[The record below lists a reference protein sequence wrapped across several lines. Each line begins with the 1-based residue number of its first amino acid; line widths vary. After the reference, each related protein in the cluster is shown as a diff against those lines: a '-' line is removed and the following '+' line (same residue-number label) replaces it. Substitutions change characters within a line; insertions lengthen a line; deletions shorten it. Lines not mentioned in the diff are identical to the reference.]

1 MSALHE
7 KFAPLLGEFVW
18 HSLTEDPTLDAV
30 SERHRQAVEGVLARH
45 GRHLPSSLQILEVAA
60 YAHTTGYSLARRP
73 GTHATLLDVSAS
85 TLKLGRKTAL
95 REGLPPDG
103 TRLVAADFHQLP
115 FEDAQFHLVYLCSA
129 LHHTVR
135 WAQVLSELA
144 RVLAPG
150 GLLFLENEPCL
161 REFCFYR
168 FGANRAE
175 SFTPFEKALDA
186 MGAIRTVAEPYVGS
200 RPEALFGMTENQ
212 HIPLEDLRQAVEKEC
227 RMVEFNVFQG
237 PGVGKL
243 EHQLLRRHAMQA
255 GELEAWLVSR
265 LEQICAQ
272 AAPALGETEKGLG
285 FSLPDRAAIAALSRK
300 IVPAVKALPVLRA
313 SRLRRFLGR
322 LTHAPGR
329 FLPSAYREG
338 LARLFGAGVN
348 IVAIRRGT
356 PGADVSGR
364 LKDAFPEEDG
374 VVLGFE
380 PEIRRLLA
388 QRDAV
393 FPDLQTASNETLQ
406 AVFPPS
412 EWEIRTSPA
421 GSRSVVSRSPS
432 ARIVAPVAAGSLVLL
447 RVYAARLDR
456 PYRVGLFLGDAELAG
471 MNVYQSESFLLSAI
485 ADTADALQFRISA
498 LGVQEG
504 ALPQSL
510 ITLSYAGA
518 VAP

>member
-1 MSALHE
+1 MNALNQR
-7 KFAPLLGEFVW
+7 FAPMLGEFVW
-18 HSLTEDPTLDAV
+18 HSLTEDATLDAV
-30 SERHRQAVEGVLARH
+30 SARHLQAVEGVLARH
-45 GRHLPSSLQILEVAA
+45 GRHLPSSLHLLEVAA
-60 YAHTTGYSLARRP
+60 YAHTTGYSLAQKP
-73 GTHATLLDVSAS
+73 GTRATLLDISAS
-85 TLKLGRKTAL
+85 TLKLGRKNA
-95 REGLPPDG
+95 RRNGLPLDG

-115 FEDAQFHLVYLCSA
+115 FEDAQFHLVYICSA

-135 WAQVLSELA
+135 WTEVLAELV

-186 MGAIRTVAEPYVGS
+186 MGAIRTVAEPYIGS

-212 HIPLEDLRQAVEKEC
+212 QIPLEDLRQAVERGC
-227 RMVEFNVFQG
+227 RTVEFNVFQG

-243 EHQLLRRHAMQA
+243 EHQLLRRHAMEA
-255 GELEAWLVSR
+255 GKLEAWLA
-265 LEQICAQ
+265 LQIEQICAQ
-272 AAPALGETEKGLG
+272 AASALGETEKGLG
-285 FSLPDRAAIAALSRK
+285 FSLPGPEEIAALSRK
-300 IVPAVKALPVLRA
+300 IVPVVKALPVIRA
-313 SRLRRFLGR
+313 SRLRRLLAR

-329 FLPSAYREG
+329 FLPRGYREG

-348 IVAIRRGT
+348 IVALKRGT
-356 PGADVSGR
+356 AGSAVSGR
-364 LKDAFPEEDG
+364 LKDAYPEDDG

-388 QRDAV
+388 RRDAA
-393 FPDLQTASNETLQ
+393 FPDLQAAPQEAIQ
-406 AVFPPS
+406 GVFPPS
-412 EWEIRTSPA
+412 DWEIRISAA

-432 ARIVAPVAAGSLVLL
+432 ARILAPVAAGSLVLM
-447 RVYAARLDR
+447 RVYAARVDR
-456 PYRVGLFLGDAELAG
+456 PYRVGLFLGDTELAG
-471 MNVYQSESFLLSAI
+471 MDVYQSESFLLSAI
-485 ADTADALQFRISA
+485 AARSDQLGIRITAI
-498 LGVQEG
+498 G
-504 ALPQSL
+504 AHDGAPPQSL